1 MTTDQT
7 GRFLFTAFYTAGMVT
22 VHGIASD
29 GSVVPDAIQTIQT
42 SHGCHSIQVDR
53 SNRFVYVPC
62 VAALATQAG
71 GDPNNL
77 VNGGNR
83 IFQFAF
89 DSAKGLLTQTVSSPM
104 IPVRE
109 LPLAELFR
117 IGVNRRL
124 LRDGRSQRVQCRR
137 LGLVLP
143 GTRTRRPRD
152 SAPALR
158 YVWTF
163 DETLGLFNFGAFVNC
178 TRKFKPG

>member
-22 VHGIASD
+22 VHAIASD
-29 GSVVPDAIQTIQT
+29 GSVVPDALQTVQT

-89 DSAKGLLTQTVSSPM
+89 DSTKGLLTQTSSSPM

-109 LPLAELFR
+109 LPLAEPVPRLR
-117 IGVNRRL
+117 NRLRRS
-124 LRDGRSQRVQCRR
+124 LRDGRNQRVQCRC

-143 GTRTRRPRD
+143 GNRTRRPRD

-158 YVWTF
+158 YVCCSRCTVTF
-163 DETLGLFNFGAFVNC
+163 PNASQS
-178 TRKFKPG
+178 